1 MKWVTEGTSGV
12 PLRIAVSDWLW
23 LLQGFWV
30 VVFLFPHGRIL
41 LLFQEG
47 MVPPQAF
54 NKNICARIKT
64 RDDDFNR
71 ADAVRHPNYQKHVS
85 SDTTLERRYPH
96 QWYILISNG
105 NLEHVCC
112 CTDWSGMP

>member
-1 MKWVTEGTSGV
+1 MFQPDTERSLKGSCDISSLWPRSEHLVRVAGTHCPGESMRK
-12 PLRIAVSDWLW
+12 LI
-23 LLQGFWV
+23 
-30 VVFLFPHGRIL
+30 
-41 LLFQEG
+41 
-47 MVPPQAF
+47 
-54 NKNICARIKT
+54 ICARIKT